1 MVSNGMTR
9 ITECC
14 VRSVGEGSPWALIP
28 LPGTGEASRT
38 VVMALIPAVTLLS
51 PWRGMFTSW
60 IPYVLVQMLKDSCL
74 WVNPCSVWGRRCLWG

>member
-14 VRSVGEGSPWALIP
+14 VRSVGEGSPWALTP

-74 WVNPCSVWGRRCLWG
+74 WVNPCSVWGRRCLWW